1 MKEVLSQNEVKFA
14 YVDICESVGALK
26 KYLKIRDT
34 SEEHA
39 AARETHAAGIPT
51 MIIDDQIIIVTG
63 PEHVKELIEEYH
75 LTDAKA
81 E

>member
-14 YVDICESVGALK
+14 YIDICESVGMLK

-51 MIIDDQIIIVTG
+51 LVIDDQVIIVKG
-63 PEHVKELIEEYH
+63 PEHAKELIEEYH
-75 LTDAKA
+75 LSDAEAK
-81 E
+81 